1 MCSVEAYSVCPDEGL
16 DAVGDRQCHIACYGA
31 GTANWVGHNQ
41 VHRVPAVVPNNVLL
55 RGWRGVDVERRSGCC
70 GEAQHGVH
78 RLIVCC
84 CGCRAI
90 YVGKCLVGRGDADR
104 LILQQIGND
113 DRVRSCTSRPKCP
126 IGHPRP
132 TVGGGGWLSMYCS

>member
-31 GTANWVGHNQ
+31 GTANRVGHNQ

-90 YVGKCLVGRGDADR
+90 NVGKCLVGRGDADR
-104 LILQQIGND
+104 LIPCNGFVKHEAKVTVCRVAPSARLVTRAQQLEAEAG
-113 DRVRSCTSRPKCP
+113 
-126 IGHPRP
+126 
-132 TVGGGGWLSMYCS
+132 